1 MASQMVTETYALK
14 KLKEA
19 EVVLMRKIKRLQ
31 DGKPKW
37 TASKELDE
45 VREAIHILSSNGI
58 DAKGRQSEVI
68 Y

>member
-1 MASQMVTETYALK
+1 MVTETYALK

-37 TASKELDE
+37 AAAKELDE
-45 VREAIHILSSNGI
+45 IREAIHILSSNGAN
-58 DAKGRQSEVI
+58 AKSRQSEVV